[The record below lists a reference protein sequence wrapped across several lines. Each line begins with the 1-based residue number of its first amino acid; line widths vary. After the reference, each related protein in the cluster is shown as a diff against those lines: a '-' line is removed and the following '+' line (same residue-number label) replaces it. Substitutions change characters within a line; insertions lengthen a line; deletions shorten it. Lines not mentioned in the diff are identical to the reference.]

1 MNTTIR
7 HRTIK
12 VKPINVK
19 YNPYIDSIKE
29 VNDKAPKFQ
38 VGDHVR
44 NQSTKK
50 FLLKDILKIGLKKFF

>member
-1 MNTTIR
+1 MLITQMIQEMNTTIR

-29 VNDKAPKFQ
+29 VNDKVQKNFC
-38 VGDHVR
+38 
-44 NQSTKK
+44 
-50 FLLKDILKIGLKKFF
+50 